1 MIISDRY
8 YSDNRL
14 PDYLPTMTQVSHLHI
29 RIPNYLLKPYYF
41 YNSTFYRHQTK
52 VHRRNRK
59 DISKFLK
66 INMVNSSSSN
76 LGASQRQH
84 RCAGQLS
91 CCCGPKA
98 CRLCCQVCPATQE
111 STSTKFIYSII
122 LVLASC
128 LMGTLLITT

>member
-14 PDYLPTMTQVSHLHI
+14 SARLLTYNDISHLHI

-52 VHRRNRK
+52 VRRRNRK
-59 DISKFLK
+59 AISKFLE
-66 INMVNSSSSN
+66 INMANSSSSN

-128 LMGTLLITT
+128 LMVTLLIPT